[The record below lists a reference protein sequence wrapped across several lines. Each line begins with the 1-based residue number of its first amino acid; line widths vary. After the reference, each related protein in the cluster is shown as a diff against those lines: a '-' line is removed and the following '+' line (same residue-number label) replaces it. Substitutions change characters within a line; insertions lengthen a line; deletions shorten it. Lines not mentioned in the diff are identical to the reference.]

1 MGRLLGLPLVLVAI
15 PLGAYLFVQHNKAA
29 VPSPAA
35 EQVVTQADVAVAAT
49 NFASAGQVLQAWFAQ
64 HATYAGAILP
74 PGIGV
79 VLARAGTSGYCL
91 QTEDGAQHLTGPG
104 GQTQPGL
111 C

>member
-15 PLGAYLFVQHNKAA
+15 PLSAYMLVQHYKTS

-35 EQVVTQADVAVAAT
+35 KQIVTQADAAVAAT

-64 HATYAGAILP
+64 HSTYAGAVLP
-74 PGIGV
+74 PGSGV
-79 VLARAGTSGYCL
+79 LLARAGASGYCL
-91 QTEDGAQHLTGPG
+91 QTEDGTQHLLGPG
-104 GQTQPGL
+104 GQPQPGL